1 MKKILI
7 PIILFLIVTTNSCN
21 LYKHYERPDIS
32 FVDSL
37 YNKIPMANS
46 YESIARM
53 TWKEL
58 FADTLLQ
65 EYIELGLK
73 NNTDL
78 EISRLKV
85 EQAEATLQ
93 TSRLAFFPSV
103 SFSAQ
108 INVGNNNAEH
118 TTKASYSLAPSASW
132 EIDAFGRMHN
142 TKKGAQA
149 ALGATEAY
157 QQAVQTQLIATIADS
172 YYTLL
177 MLDEQLDISKRTLK
191 TWEENIRTLSALKR
205 AGKTNE
211 AAVLQAKANKV
222 NVEGSILTLEKQIIE
237 QENSLSALLGI
248 IPQEF
253 ERGTLENQV
262 FPDTLLTGLPL
273 SSLIN
278 RPDVRQAEY
287 KLVEAYYATNVAR
300 SYFYPTIT
308 LSGNGGWSG
317 AMGNIDNP
325 GDWIYNIVAGLVQPI
340 FNQGKNKARLKISE
354 SQRQE
359 ALLNFKQ
366 TLLDAG
372 TEANNA
378 LVSWQTAR
386 KRLDS
391 DKLQIMYLKGAV
403 FNTQLLMKNGQATYI
418 EVLSAQKN
426 LLQAELTESND
437 KYIEI
442 QSVITLYHALGG
454 GLE

>member
-7 PIILFLIVTTNSCN
+7 PFILLTVVMMNSCA
-21 LYKHYERPDIS
+21 LYKEYERPDIT

-37 YNKIPMANS
+37 YNRIPTADD
-46 YESIARM
+46 YESIASL

-58 FADTLLQ
+58 FADTLLHNL
-65 EYIELGLK
+65 IELGLE

-78 EISRLKV
+78 EIARLKV
-85 EQAEATLQ
+85 EQAEATLK
-93 TSRLAFFPSV
+93 TSKLAFYPNV

-108 INVGNNNAEH
+108 VGANQNGSN
-118 TTKASYSLAPSASW
+118 YSLAPTASW
-132 EIDAFGRMHN
+132 EVDAFGRLHN
-142 TKKGAQA
+142 TKEGAKASLA
-149 ALGATEAY
+149 ATKAY

-177 MLDEQLDISKRTLK
+177 MLDEQLDISKRTLN

-222 NVEGSILTLEKQIIE
+222 NVEASILSLEKQIIE
-237 QENSLSALLGI
+237 QENSLSALLGLV
-248 IPQEF
+248 PQEF
-253 ERGTLENQV
+253 ERNELAEQV
-262 FPDTLLTGLPL
+262 FPDTLLMGLPL
-273 SSLIN
+273 SSLVN

-300 SYFYPTIT
+300 SYFYPSIT
-308 LSGNGGWSG
+308 LNGTAGWSG
-317 AMGNIDNP
+317 VSGNP
-325 GDWIYNIVAGLVQPI
+325 GDFIFNAVGSLMQPI

-378 LVSWQTAR
+378 LISWQTAR

-391 DKLQIMYLKGAV
+391 DKLQIVYLKGAV
-403 FNTQLLMKNGQATYI
+403 MNTQLLMKNGQADYL
-418 EVLSAQKN
+418 EVLTAQKN
-426 LLQAELTESND
+426 LLQAELTGTND
-437 KYIEI
+437 KYLEI

-454 GLE
+454 GCED

>member
-7 PIILFLIVTTNSCN
+7 PLIILVITMNSCA
-21 LYKHYERPDIS
+21 LYKKHERPDIT

-37 YNKIPMANS
+37 YNRIPTADD
-46 YESIARM
+46 YESIASL

-65 EYIELGLK
+65 DLIEIGLE

-78 EISRLKV
+78 EIARLKV

-93 TSRLAFFPSV
+93 TSKLAFFPNV

-108 INVGNNNAEH
+108 VNTSGA
-118 TTKASYSLAPSASW
+118 YSLAPNASW
-132 EIDAFGRMHN
+132 EIDAFGRLYN
-142 TKKGAQA
+142 TKKGSEA
-149 ALGATEAY
+149 ALAATEAF
-157 QQAVQTQLIATIADS
+157 QQAVQTQLVATIANS

-177 MLDEQLDISKRTLK
+177 MLDEQLEISKRTLN

-222 NVEGSILTLEKQIIE
+222 NVEASILTLKKQIIE
-237 QENSLSALLGI
+237 QENSLAALLGLV
-248 IPQEF
+248 PQEF
-253 ERGTLENQV
+253 ERNELSQQV
-262 FPDTLLTGLPL
+262 FPDTLLMGLPL
-273 SSLIN
+273 SSLVN

-287 KLVEAYYATNVAR
+287 KLVEAFYATNVAR
-300 SYFYPTIT
+300 SYFYPSIT
-308 LSGNGGWSG
+308 LSGNAGWSG
-317 AMGNIDNP
+317 VIGDP
-325 GDWIYNIVAGLVQPI
+325 GDWIFNAVGSLMQPI
-340 FNQGKNKARLKISE
+340 FNQGKNKARVKISE
-354 SQRQE
+354 AQRQE

-378 LVSWQTAR
+378 LIAWQTAR

-418 EVLSAQKN
+418 EVLTAQKN
-426 LLQAELTESND
+426 LLQAELTETND
-437 KYIEI
+437 KYLEI

>member
-7 PIILFLIVTTNSCN
+7 PLIILVITMNSCA
-21 LYKHYERPDIS
+21 LYKKHERPDIT

-37 YNKIPMANS
+37 YNRIPTADD
-46 YESIARM
+46 YESIASL

-65 EYIELGLK
+65 DLIEIGLE

-78 EISRLKV
+78 EIARLKV

-93 TSRLAFFPSV
+93 TSKLAFFPNV

-108 INVGNNNAEH
+108 VNTSG
-118 TTKASYSLAPSASW
+118 SYSLAPNASW
-132 EIDAFGRMHN
+132 EIDAFGRLYN
-142 TKKGAQA
+142 TKKGSEA
-149 ALGATEAY
+149 ALAATEAF
-157 QQAVQTQLIATIADS
+157 QQAVQTQLIATIANS

-177 MLDEQLDISKRTLK
+177 MLDEQLEISKRTLN

-211 AAVLQAKANKV
+211 AAVLQAKANKS
-222 NVEGSILTLEKQIIE
+222 NVEASILALEKQIIE

-248 IPQEF
+248 VPQEF
-253 ERGTLENQV
+253 ERSTLENQV

-287 KLVEAYYATNVAR
+287 KLVEAFYATNVAR
-300 SYFYPTIT
+300 SYFYPSIT
-308 LSGNGGWSG
+308 LSGNAGWSG
-317 AMGNIDNP
+317 VIGDP
-325 GDWIYNIVAGLVQPI
+325 GDWIFNAVGSLMQPI
-340 FNQGKNKARLKISE
+340 FNQGKNKARVKISE
-354 SQRQE
+354 AQRQE

-391 DKLQIMYLKGAV
+391 DKVQIMYLKGAV

-418 EVLSAQKN
+418 EVLTAQKN
-426 LLQAELTESND
+426 LLQAELTETND
-437 KYIEI
+437 KYLEI

>member
-7 PIILFLIVTTNSCN
+7 PIIFLMTIVSMNSCA
-21 LYKHYERPDIS
+21 LYKEYERPEID

-37 YNKIPMANS
+37 YNRIPTADD
-46 YESIARM
+46 YESIASL

-58 FADTLLQ
+58 FTDSILHDL
-65 EYIELGLK
+65 IEKGLE

-78 EISRLKV
+78 GIARLKV
-85 EQAEATLQ
+85 EEAEATLK
-93 TSRLAFFPSV
+93 TSKLAFYPDV
-103 SFSAQ
+103 SFTAQ
-108 INVGNNNAEH
+108 AGVNQNGFN
-118 TTKASYSLAPSASW
+118 YSLTPTASW
-132 EIDAFGRMHN
+132 EIDAFGKMRN
-142 TKKGAQA
+142 TKKGSLA
-149 ALGATEAY
+149 AVSSAEAY

-172 YYTLL
+172 YFTLL
-177 MLDEQLDISKRTLK
+177 MLDEQLEISERTQK
-191 TWEENIRTLSALKR
+191 TWEENIRTLEALKR

-222 NVEGSILTLEKQIIE
+222 NVEASILTLEKQIIE
-237 QENSLSALLGI
+237 QENSLSALLGLV
-248 IPQEF
+248 PQEF
-253 ERGTLENQV
+253 KRNELSEQV
-262 FPDTLLTGLPL
+262 FPDTLLMGLPL

-308 LSGNGGWSG
+308 LSGSVGWSG
-317 AMGNIDNP
+317 SSGVVINP
-325 GDWIYNIVAGLVQPI
+325 GEWIFNAVGALVQPI
-340 FNQGKNKARLKISE
+340 FNQGKNKARMKISE

-378 LVSWQTAR
+378 LISWQTAR

-391 DKLQIMYLKGAV
+391 DKLQIVYLKGAV
-403 FNTQLLMKNGQATYI
+403 LNTKLLMKNGQADYL
-418 EVLSAQKN
+418 EVLTAQKN
-426 LLQAELTESND
+426 LLQAELTETND
-437 KYIEI
+437 KYLEI

-454 GLE
+454 GME

>member
-21 LYKHYERPDIS
+21 LYRHYERPDIS

-53 TWKEL
+53 TWREL

-65 EYIELGLK
+65 DCIELGLQ
-73 NNTDL
+73 NNTNL
-78 EISRLKV
+78 EIARLKV

-108 INVGNNNAEH
+108 TNVGSNSNGLGYNL
-118 TTKASYSLAPSASW
+118 TPSASW
-132 EIDAFGRMHN
+132 EIDAFGRILN
-142 TKKGAQA
+142 TKKGSQA

-157 QQAVQTQLIATIADS
+157 QQAVQTQLIATIANS

-191 TWEENIRTLSALKR
+191 TWDENIRTLSALKR

-222 NVEGSILTLEKQIIE
+222 NVEASILTLEKQIIE

-248 IPQEF
+248 VPQEF

-287 KLVEAYYATNVAR
+287 KLVEAFYATNVAR

-308 LSGNGGWSG
+308 LSGSAGWSG
-317 AMGNIDNP
+317 VIGDP
-325 GDWIYNIVAGLVQPI
+325 GDWIFNAVGSLMQPI
-340 FNQGKNKARLKISE
+340 FNQGKNKARMKISE

-391 DKLQIMYLKGAV
+391 DKIQIMYLKSAV

-418 EVLSAQKN
+418 EVLTAQKN
-426 LLQAELTESND
+426 LLQAELTETND

-442 QSVITLYHALGG
+442 QSVISLYHALGG

>member
-7 PIILFLIVTTNSCN
+7 PIILFLIITTNSCK

-53 TWKEL
+53 TWREL

-65 EYIELGLK
+65 DCIELGLK
-73 NNTDL
+73 NNTNL
-78 EISRLKV
+78 EIARLKV

-93 TSRLAFFPSV
+93 ASKLSLLPSV

-108 INVGNNNAEH
+108 ANAGSNINGL
-118 TTKASYSLAPSASW
+118 SYTLAPSISW
-132 EIDAFGRMHN
+132 EIDAFGRMN
-142 TKKGAQA
+142 NSKKGAEA
-149 ALGATEAY
+149 ALAATEAY
-157 QQAVQTQLIATIADS
+157 RQAVQTQLIATIADS

-222 NVEGSILTLEKQIIE
+222 NVEGSILTLEKQIVE

-248 IPQEF
+248 VPQEF
-253 ERGTLENQV
+253 ERGTLENQM

-273 SSLIN
+273 SSLVN

-317 AMGNIDNP
+317 ATGNIDNP
-325 GDWIYNIVAGLVQPI
+325 GDWIYNIVGGLVQPI

-359 ALLNFKQ
+359 ALVNFKQ

-418 EVLSAQKN
+418 EVLTAQKN
-426 LLQAELTESND
+426 LLQAELTETND

>member
-7 PIILFLIVTTNSCN
+7 PLIILVITMNSCA
-21 LYKHYERPDIS
+21 LYKKHERPDIT

-37 YNKIPMANS
+37 YNRIPTADD
-46 YESIARM
+46 YESIASL

-65 EYIELGLK
+65 DLIEIGLE

-78 EISRLKV
+78 EIARLKV

-93 TSRLAFFPSV
+93 TSKLAFFPNV

-108 INVGNNNAEH
+108 VNTSG
-118 TTKASYSLAPSASW
+118 SYSLAPNASW
-132 EIDAFGRMHN
+132 EIDAFGRLYN
-142 TKKGAQA
+142 TKKGAEA
-149 ALGATEAY
+149 AMAATEAF
-157 QQAVQTQLIATIADS
+157 QQAVQTQLVATIANS

-177 MLDEQLDISKRTLK
+177 MLDEQLEISKRTLN

-222 NVEGSILTLEKQIIE
+222 NVEASILTLKKQIIE
-237 QENSLSALLGI
+237 QENSLAALLGLV
-248 IPQEF
+248 PQEF
-253 ERGTLENQV
+253 ERNELSQQI
-262 FPDTLLTGLPL
+262 FPDTLLMGLPL
-273 SSLIN
+273 SSLVN

-287 KLVEAYYATNVAR
+287 KLVEAFYATNVAR
-300 SYFYPTIT
+300 SYFYPSIT
-308 LSGNGGWSG
+308 LSGNAGWSG
-317 AMGNIDNP
+317 VIGDP
-325 GDWIYNIVAGLVQPI
+325 GDWIFNAVGSLMQPI
-340 FNQGKNKARLKISE
+340 FNQGKNKARVKISE

-391 DKLQIMYLKGAV
+391 DKVQIMYLKGAV

-418 EVLSAQKN
+418 EVLTAQKN
-426 LLQAELTESND
+426 LLQAELTETND
-437 KYIEI
+437 KYLEI

>member
-7 PIILFLIVTTNSCN
+7 PIIILLVTMNSCA
-21 LYKHYERPDIS
+21 LYKHHERPDIT

-37 YNKIPMANS
+37 YNRIPTADD
-46 YESIARM
+46 YESIASL
-53 TWKEL
+53 TWREL

-65 EYIELGLK
+65 DLIELGLK
-73 NNTDL
+73 NNTNL
-78 EISRLKV
+78 EIARLKV
-85 EQAEATLQ
+85 EQAEATLK
-93 TSRLAFFPSV
+93 TSKLALFPSV

-108 INVGNNNAEH
+108 ANANGNGLGY
-118 TTKASYSLAPSASW
+118 TLAPNASW
-132 EIDAFGRMHN
+132 EIDAFGRLHN
-142 TKKGAQA
+142 SKQGAEA
-149 ALGATEAY
+149 ALAATEAY
-157 QQAVQTQLIATIADS
+157 QQAVQTQLIATIADA

-177 MLDEQLDISKRTLK
+177 MLDEQLGISKRTLN

-222 NVEGSILTLEKQIIE
+222 NVEASILTLKKQIIE
-237 QENSLSALLGI
+237 QENSLSALLGLV
-248 IPQEF
+248 PQEF
-253 ERGTLENQV
+253 ERNKLSQQI
-262 FPDTLLTGLPL
+262 FPDTLLMGLPL

-287 KLVEAYYATNVAR
+287 KLVEAHYATNVAR
-300 SYFYPTIT
+300 SYFYPNIT
-308 LSGNGGWSG
+308 LSGNAGWSG
-317 AMGNIDNP
+317 ISGDP
-325 GDWIYNIVAGLVQPI
+325 GDWIFNAVASLVQPI
-340 FNQGKNKARLKISE
+340 FNQGKNKARVKISE

-378 LVSWQTAR
+378 LIAWQTAR

-426 LLQAELTESND
+426 LLQAELTETND

>member
-1 MKKILI
+1 MRKILI
-7 PIILFLIVTTNSCN
+7 PTLLLIITMSSCK
-21 LYKHYERPDIS
+21 LYKHYERPEID

-37 YNKIPMANS
+37 YNRIPTANN
-46 YESIARM
+46 YESIASL

-65 EYIELGLK
+65 NLIEIGLK

-78 EISRLKV
+78 EIARLKV
-85 EQAEATLQ
+85 EQAEATLK
-93 TSRLAFFPSV
+93 TSKLALFPSV
-103 SFSAQ
+103 SLSAQ
-108 INVGNNNAEH
+108 AGAKNEGFNYNI
-118 TTKASYSLAPSASW
+118 APTASW
-132 EIDAFGRMHN
+132 EIDAFGKLHN
-142 TKKGAQA
+142 TKKGAEA
-149 ALGATEAY
+149 ALAATEAY
-157 QQAVQTQLIATIADS
+157 QQTVQTKLIATIADA

-177 MLDEQLDISKRTLK
+177 MLDEQLEISKRTLN

-222 NVEGSILTLEKQIIE
+222 NVEGSILTLKKQIIV
-237 QENSLSALLGI
+237 QENSLSALLGLV
-248 IPQEF
+248 PQEL
-253 ERGTLENQV
+253 ERNELSQQV
-262 FPDTLLTGLPL
+262 FPDTLLMGLPL

-287 KLVEAYYATNVAR
+287 KLVEAFYATNVAR
-300 SYFYPTIT
+300 SYFYPSIT
-308 LSGNGGWSG
+308 LNGNAGWSG
-317 AMGNIDNP
+317 ISGNP
-325 GDWIYNIVAGLVQPI
+325 GDWIFNAVASLVQPI
-340 FNQGKNKARLKISE
+340 FNQGKNKARLTISE

-359 ALLNFKQ
+359 ALLNFRQ

-378 LVSWQTAR
+378 LISWQTAR

-426 LLQAELTESND
+426 LLQAELTETND
-437 KYIEI
+437 KYLEI

>member
-7 PIILFLIVTTNSCN
+7 PILLLLTIVSMNSCA
-21 LYKHYERPDIS
+21 LYKEYERPEID

-37 YNKIPMANS
+37 YNRIPTADD
-46 YESIARM
+46 YESIASL

-58 FADTLLQ
+58 FADTLLHSL
-65 EYIELGLK
+65 IELGLE

-78 EISRLKV
+78 EIARLKV
-85 EQAEATLQ
+85 EQAEATLK
-93 TSRLAFFPSV
+93 TSKLAFYPNV

-108 INVGNNNAEH
+108 VGANQNGLN
-118 TTKASYSLAPSASW
+118 YSLAPTASW
-132 EIDAFGRMHN
+132 EVDAFGRLHN
-142 TKKGAQA
+142 TKEGAKA
-149 ALGATEAY
+149 ALAATEAY
-157 QQAVQTQLIATIADS
+157 QQAVQTQLIATIADA

-177 MLDEQLDISKRTLK
+177 MLDEQLDISKRTLN

-222 NVEGSILTLEKQIIE
+222 NVEASILSLEKQIIE
-237 QENSLSALLGI
+237 QENSLSALLGLV
-248 IPQEF
+248 PQEF
-253 ERGTLENQV
+253 ERNELAEQV
-262 FPDTLLTGLPL
+262 FPDTLLMGLPL
-273 SSLIN
+273 SSLVN

-300 SYFYPTIT
+300 SYFYPSIT
-308 LSGNGGWSG
+308 LSGSAGWSG
-317 AMGNIDNP
+317 VSGNP
-325 GDWIYNIVAGLVQPI
+325 GDFIFNAVGSLMQPI

-378 LVSWQTAR
+378 LISWQTAR

-391 DKLQIMYLKGAV
+391 DKLQIVYLKGAV
-403 FNTQLLMKNGQATYI
+403 MNTQLLMKNGQADYL
-418 EVLSAQKN
+418 EVLTAQKN
-426 LLQAELTESND
+426 LLQAELTGTND
-437 KYIEI
+437 KYLEI

-454 GLE
+454 GCED

>member
-7 PIILFLIVTTNSCN
+7 PLILLLVTMNSCA
-21 LYKHYERPDIS
+21 LYKDYERPEID

-37 YNKIPMANS
+37 YNRIPAAGD
-46 YESIARM
+46 YESIASL

-65 EYIELGLK
+65 DLIEIGLK

-78 EISRLKV
+78 EIARLKV

-93 TSRLAFFPSV
+93 TSKLAFYPNV

-108 INVGNNNAEH
+108 AGVKNEGFN
-118 TTKASYSLAPSASW
+118 YSLTPTASW
-132 EIDAFGRMHN
+132 EIDAFGRLHN
-142 TKKGAQA
+142 TKKGSEA
-149 ALGATEAY
+149 ALAATEAF
-157 QQAVQTQLIATIADS
+157 QQAIQTQLVATIANS

-177 MLDEQLDISKRTLK
+177 MLDEQLEISKRTLN

-211 AAVLQAKANKV
+211 AAVLQAKANKS
-222 NVEGSILTLEKQIIE
+222 NVEASILTLEKQIIE

-248 IPQEF
+248 VPQEF
-253 ERGTLENQV
+253 ERNELSQQV
-262 FPDTLLTGLPL
+262 FPDTLLMGLPL
-273 SSLIN
+273 SSLVN

-287 KLVEAYYATNVAR
+287 KLVEAFYATNVAR
-300 SYFYPTIT
+300 SYFYPSIT
-308 LSGNGGWSG
+308 LSGSGGWAG
-317 AMGNIDNP
+317 INGNP
-325 GDWIYNIVAGLVQPI
+325 GDWIYNAVAGLVQPI
-340 FNQGKNKARLKISE
+340 FNQGKNKARVNISE
-354 SQRQE
+354 AQRQE

-378 LVSWQTAR
+378 LISWQTAR

-403 FNTQLLMKNGQATYI
+403 MNTQLLMKNGQATYI

-426 LLQAELTESND
+426 LLQAELTETND
-437 KYIEI
+437 KYLEI

>member
-7 PIILFLIVTTNSCN
+7 PLIILVITMNSCA
-21 LYKHYERPDIS
+21 LYKKPERPDIT

-37 YNKIPMANS
+37 YNRIPTADD
-46 YESIARM
+46 YESIASL

-65 EYIELGLK
+65 DLIEIGLE

-78 EISRLKV
+78 EIARLKV

-93 TSRLAFFPSV
+93 TSKLAFFPNV

-108 INVGNNNAEH
+108 VNTSG
-118 TTKASYSLAPSASW
+118 SYSLAPNASW
-132 EIDAFGRMHN
+132 EIDAFGRLYN
-142 TKKGAQA
+142 TKKGSEA
-149 ALGATEAY
+149 ALAATEAF
-157 QQAVQTQLIATIADS
+157 QQAVQTQLIATIANS

-177 MLDEQLDISKRTLK
+177 MLDEQLEISKRTLN

-222 NVEGSILTLEKQIIE
+222 NVEASILTLKKQIIE
-237 QENSLSALLGI
+237 QENSLAALLGLV
-248 IPQEF
+248 PQEF
-253 ERGTLENQV
+253 ERNELSQQV
-262 FPDTLLTGLPL
+262 FPDTLLMGLPL
-273 SSLIN
+273 SSLVN

-287 KLVEAYYATNVAR
+287 KLVEAFYATNVAR
-300 SYFYPTIT
+300 SYFYPSIT
-308 LSGNGGWSG
+308 LSGNAGWSG
-317 AMGNIDNP
+317 VIGDP
-325 GDWIYNIVAGLVQPI
+325 GDWIFNAVGSLMQPI
-340 FNQGKNKARLKISE
+340 FNQGKNKARVKISE
-354 SQRQE
+354 AQRQE

-391 DKLQIMYLKGAV
+391 DKVQIMYLKGAV

-418 EVLSAQKN
+418 EVLTAQKN
-426 LLQAELTESND
+426 LLQAELTETND
-437 KYIEI
+437 KYLEI

>member
-7 PIILFLIVTTNSCN
+7 PIIILLVTMNSCA
-21 LYKHYERPDIS
+21 LYKHHERPDIT

-37 YNKIPMANS
+37 YNRIPTADD
-46 YESIARM
+46 YESIASL
-53 TWKEL
+53 TWREL

-65 EYIELGLK
+65 DLIELGLK
-73 NNTDL
+73 NNTNL
-78 EISRLKV
+78 EIARLKV
-85 EQAEATLQ
+85 EQAEATLK
-93 TSRLAFFPSV
+93 TSKLALFPSV

-108 INVGNNNAEH
+108 ANANGNGLGY
-118 TTKASYSLAPSASW
+118 TLAPNASW
-132 EIDAFGRMHN
+132 EIDAFGRLHN
-142 TKKGAQA
+142 SKQGAEA
-149 ALGATEAY
+149 ALAATEAY
-157 QQAVQTQLIATIADS
+157 QQAVQTQLIATIADA

-177 MLDEQLDISKRTLK
+177 MLDEQLGISKRTLN

-222 NVEGSILTLEKQIIE
+222 NVEASILTLKKQIIE
-237 QENSLSALLGI
+237 QENSLSALLGLV
-248 IPQEF
+248 PQEF
-253 ERGTLENQV
+253 ERNKLSQQI
-262 FPDTLLTGLPL
+262 FPDTLLMGLPL

-287 KLVEAYYATNVAR
+287 KLVEAHYATNVAR
-300 SYFYPTIT
+300 SYFYPNIT
-308 LSGNGGWSG
+308 LSGNAGWSG
-317 AMGNIDNP
+317 ISGDP
-325 GDWIYNIVAGLVQPI
+325 GDWIFNAVASLVQPI

-359 ALLNFKQ
+359 ALLNFRQ

-378 LVSWQTAR
+378 LISWQTAR

-426 LLQAELTESND
+426 LLQAELTETND

>member
-1 MKKILI
+1 MRKILI
-7 PIILFLIVTTNSCN
+7 PTLLLLITMSSCN
-21 LYKHYERPDIS
+21 LYKHYERPEID

-37 YNKIPMANS
+37 YNRIPTANN
-46 YESIARM
+46 YESIASL

-58 FADTLLQ
+58 FTDTILQ
-65 EYIELGLK
+65 NLIEIGLN

-78 EISRLKV
+78 EIARLKV
-85 EQAEATLQ
+85 EQAEATLK
-93 TSRLAFFPSV
+93 TSKLALFPSV
-103 SFSAQ
+103 SLSAQ
-108 INVGNNNAEH
+108 
-118 TTKASYSLAPSASW
+118 ASAKNEGFTYNITPTASW
-132 EIDAFGRMHN
+132 EIDAFGKLHN
-142 TKKGAQA
+142 TKKGAEA
-149 ALGATEAY
+149 ALAATEAY
-157 QQAVQTQLIATIADS
+157 QQAVQTKLIATIADA

-177 MLDEQLDISKRTLK
+177 MLDEQLEISKRTLN

-222 NVEGSILTLEKQIIE
+222 NVEGSILTLQKQITV
-237 QENSLSALLGI
+237 QENSLSALLGLV
-248 IPQEF
+248 PQKL
-253 ERGTLENQV
+253 ERNELSQQV
-262 FPDTLLTGLPL
+262 FPDTLLMGLPL

-287 KLVEAYYATNVAR
+287 KLVEAFYATNVAR
-300 SYFYPTIT
+300 SYFYPSIT
-308 LSGNGGWSG
+308 LNGNAGWSG
-317 AMGNIDNP
+317 ISGNP
-325 GDWIYNIVAGLVQPI
+325 GDWIFNAVASLMQPI

-359 ALLNFKQ
+359 ALLNFRQ

-378 LVSWQTAR
+378 LISWQTAR

-426 LLQAELTESND
+426 LLQAELTETND
-437 KYIEI
+437 KYLEI

>member
-7 PIILFLIVTTNSCN
+7 PFILLTVVMMNSCA
-21 LYKHYERPDIS
+21 LYKEYERPDIA

-37 YNKIPMANS
+37 YNRIPTADD
-46 YESIARM
+46 YESIASL

-58 FADTLLQ
+58 FADTLLHNL
-65 EYIELGLK
+65 IELGLE

-78 EISRLKV
+78 EIARLKV
-85 EQAEATLQ
+85 EQAEATLK
-93 TSRLAFFPSV
+93 TSKLAFYPNV

-108 INVGNNNAEH
+108 VGANQNGSN
-118 TTKASYSLAPSASW
+118 YSLAPTASW
-132 EIDAFGRMHN
+132 EVDAFGRLHN
-142 TKKGAQA
+142 TKEGAKA
-149 ALGATEAY
+149 ALAATEAY
-157 QQAVQTQLIATIADS
+157 QQAVQTQLIATIADA

-177 MLDEQLDISKRTLK
+177 MLDEQLDISKRTLN

-222 NVEGSILTLEKQIIE
+222 NVEASILSLEKQIIE
-237 QENSLSALLGI
+237 QENSLSALLGLV
-248 IPQEF
+248 PQEF
-253 ERGTLENQV
+253 ERNELSEQV
-262 FPDTLLTGLPL
+262 FPDTLLMGLPL
-273 SSLIN
+273 SSLVN

-300 SYFYPTIT
+300 SYFYPSIT
-308 LSGNGGWSG
+308 LSGTAGWSG
-317 AMGNIDNP
+317 VSGNP
-325 GDWIYNIVAGLVQPI
+325 GDFIFNTVGSLMQPI
-340 FNQGKNKARLKISE
+340 FNQSKNKARLKISE

-378 LVSWQTAR
+378 LISWQTAR

-391 DKLQIMYLKGAV
+391 DKLQIVYLKGAV
-403 FNTQLLMKNGQATYI
+403 MNTQLLMKNGQADYL
-418 EVLSAQKN
+418 EVLTAQKN
-426 LLQAELTESND
+426 LLQAELTGTND
-437 KYIEI
+437 KYLEI

>member
-7 PIILFLIVTTNSCN
+7 PFILLTVVMMNSCA
-21 LYKHYERPDIS
+21 LYKEYERPDIT

-37 YNKIPMANS
+37 YNRIPTADD
-46 YESIARM
+46 YESIASL

-58 FADTLLQ
+58 FADTLLHNL
-65 EYIELGLK
+65 IELGLE

-78 EISRLKV
+78 EIARLKV
-85 EQAEATLQ
+85 EQAEATLK
-93 TSRLAFFPSV
+93 TSKLAFYPNV

-108 INVGNNNAEH
+108 VGANQNGSN
-118 TTKASYSLAPSASW
+118 YSLAPTASW
-132 EIDAFGRMHN
+132 EVDAFGRLHN
-142 TKKGAQA
+142 TKEGAKA
-149 ALGATEAY
+149 ALAATEAY
-157 QQAVQTQLIATIADS
+157 QQAVQTQLIATIADA

-177 MLDEQLDISKRTLK
+177 MLDEQLDISKRTLN

-222 NVEGSILTLEKQIIE
+222 NVEASILSLEKQIIE
-237 QENSLSALLGI
+237 QENSLSALLGLV
-248 IPQEF
+248 PQEF
-253 ERGTLENQV
+253 ERNELAEQV
-262 FPDTLLTGLPL
+262 FPDTLLMGLPL
-273 SSLIN
+273 SSLVN

-300 SYFYPTIT
+300 SYFYPSIT
-308 LSGNGGWSG
+308 LSGTAGWSG
-317 AMGNIDNP
+317 VSGNP
-325 GDWIYNIVAGLVQPI
+325 GDFIFNAVGSLMQPI

-378 LVSWQTAR
+378 LISWQTAR

-391 DKLQIMYLKGAV
+391 DKLQIVYLKGAV
-403 FNTQLLMKNGQATYI
+403 MNTQLLMKNGQADYL
-418 EVLSAQKN
+418 EVLTAQKN
-426 LLQAELTESND
+426 LLQAELTGTND
-437 KYIEI
+437 KYLEI

>member
-7 PIILFLIVTTNSCN
+7 PFILLTVVMMNSCA
-21 LYKHYERPDIS
+21 LYKEYERPDIT

-37 YNKIPMANS
+37 YNRIPTADD
-46 YESIARM
+46 YESIASL

-58 FADTLLQ
+58 FADTLLHNL
-65 EYIELGLK
+65 IELGLE

-78 EISRLKV
+78 EIARLKV
-85 EQAEATLQ
+85 EQAEATLK
-93 TSRLAFFPSV
+93 TSKLAFYPNV

-108 INVGNNNAEH
+108 VGANQNGS
-118 TTKASYSLAPSASW
+118 TYSLAPTASW
-132 EIDAFGRMHN
+132 EVDAFGRLHN
-142 TKKGAQA
+142 TKEGAKASLA
-149 ALGATEAY
+149 ATKAY

-177 MLDEQLDISKRTLK
+177 MLDEQLDISKRTLN

-222 NVEGSILTLEKQIIE
+222 NVEASILSLEKQIIE
-237 QENSLSALLGI
+237 QENSLSALLGLV
-248 IPQEF
+248 PQEF
-253 ERGTLENQV
+253 ERNELAEQV
-262 FPDTLLTGLPL
+262 FPDTLLMGLPL
-273 SSLIN
+273 SSLVN

-300 SYFYPTIT
+300 SYFYPSIT
-308 LSGNGGWSG
+308 LNGTAGWSG
-317 AMGNIDNP
+317 VSGNP
-325 GDWIYNIVAGLVQPI
+325 GDFIFNAVGSLMQPI

-378 LVSWQTAR
+378 LISWQTAR

-391 DKLQIMYLKGAV
+391 DKLQIVYLKGAV
-403 FNTQLLMKNGQATYI
+403 MNTQLLMKNGQADYL
-418 EVLSAQKN
+418 EVLTAQKN
-426 LLQAELTESND
+426 LLQAELTGTND
-437 KYIEI
+437 KYLEI

-454 GLE
+454 GCED

>member
-1 MKKILI
+1 MKKILT
-7 PIILFLIVTTNSCN
+7 PVLLLLTIVSMNSCA
-21 LYKHYERPDIS
+21 LYKEYERPEID

-37 YNKIPMANS
+37 YNRIPTADD
-46 YESIARM
+46 YESIASL

-58 FADTLLQ
+58 FTDSILHDL
-65 EYIELGLK
+65 IEKGLE

-78 EISRLKV
+78 EIARLKV
-85 EQAEATLQ
+85 EEAETTLK
-93 TSRLAFFPSV
+93 TSKLAFYPNV

-108 INVGNNNAEH
+108 AGVNQNGFN
-118 TTKASYSLAPSASW
+118 YSLAPTASW
-132 EIDAFGRMHN
+132 EIDAFGRLHN
-142 TKKGAQA
+142 TKEGAKA
-149 ALGATEAY
+149 ALAATEAY

-177 MLDEQLDISKRTLK
+177 MLDEQLEISKRTLN

-222 NVEGSILTLEKQIIE
+222 NVEASILSLEKQIIE
-237 QENSLSALLGI
+237 QENSLSALLGLV
-248 IPQEF
+248 PQEF
-253 ERGTLENQV
+253 ERNDLASQI
-262 FPDTLLTGLPL
+262 FPDTLLMGLPL

-287 KLVEAYYATNVAR
+287 RLVEAFYATNVAR
-300 SYFYPTIT
+300 SYFYPSIT
-308 LSGNGGWSG
+308 LSGTAGWSG
-317 AMGNIDNP
+317 VSGNP
-325 GDWIYNIVAGLVQPI
+325 GDFIFNAVGSLMQPI
-340 FNQGKNKARLKISE
+340 FNQGKNKARMKVSE
-354 SQRQE
+354 LQQQE

-403 FNTQLLMKNGQATYI
+403 MNTQLLMKNGQADYL
-418 EVLSAQKN
+418 EVLTAQKN
-426 LLQAELTESND
+426 LLQAELTESTD
-437 KYIEI
+437 KYMEI

>member
-7 PIILFLIVTTNSCN
+7 PILLFLIVTTNSCK
-21 LYKHYERPDIS
+21 LYKQYERPDIS

-53 TWKEL
+53 TWREL

-65 EYIELGLK
+65 DCIELGLK
-73 NNTDL
+73 NNTNL
-78 EISRLKV
+78 EIARLKV

-93 TSRLAFFPSV
+93 TSKLAFFPSV

-108 INVGNNNAEH
+108 MNVGEKN
-118 TTKASYSLAPSASW
+118 TYTLLPSMSW
-132 EIDAFGRMHN
+132 EIDAFGRMQN

-157 QQAVQTQLIATIADS
+157 EQAVQTQLIATIADS

-211 AAVLQAKANKV
+211 AAVLQAKASKA

-248 IPQEF
+248 VPQEF
-253 ERGTLENQV
+253 VRGTLENQN

-300 SYFYPTIT
+300 SYFYPSIT
-308 LSGNGGWSG
+308 LNGNGGWSG
-317 AMGNIDNP
+317 VMGSIDNP

-366 TLLDAG
+366 TLLNAG

>member
-7 PIILFLIVTTNSCN
+7 PFILLTVVMMNSCA
-21 LYKHYERPDIS
+21 LYKEYERPDIA

-37 YNKIPMANS
+37 YNRIPTADD
-46 YESIARM
+46 YESIASL

-58 FADTLLQ
+58 FADTLLHNL
-65 EYIELGLK
+65 IELGLE

-78 EISRLKV
+78 EIARLKV
-85 EQAEATLQ
+85 EQAEATLK
-93 TSRLAFFPSV
+93 TSKLAFYPNV

-108 INVGNNNAEH
+108 VGANQNGSN
-118 TTKASYSLAPSASW
+118 YSLAPSASW
-132 EIDAFGRMHN
+132 EVDAFGRLHN
-142 TKKGAQA
+142 TKEGAKA
-149 ALGATEAY
+149 ALAATEAY
-157 QQAVQTQLIATIADS
+157 QQAVQTQLIATIADA

-177 MLDEQLDISKRTLK
+177 MLDEQLDISKRTLN

-222 NVEGSILTLEKQIIE
+222 NVEASILSLEKQIIE
-237 QENSLSALLGI
+237 QENSLSALLGLV
-248 IPQEF
+248 PQEF
-253 ERGTLENQV
+253 ERNELAEQV
-262 FPDTLLTGLPL
+262 FPDTLLMGLPL
-273 SSLIN
+273 SSLVN

-300 SYFYPTIT
+300 SYFYPSIT
-308 LSGNGGWSG
+308 LNGTAGWSG
-317 AMGNIDNP
+317 FSGNP
-325 GDWIYNIVAGLVQPI
+325 GDFIFNAVGSLMQPI

-378 LVSWQTAR
+378 LISWQTAR

-391 DKLQIMYLKGAV
+391 DKLQIVYLKGAV
-403 FNTQLLMKNGQATYI
+403 MNTQLLMKNGQADYL
-418 EVLSAQKN
+418 EVLTAQKN
-426 LLQAELTESND
+426 LLQAELTETSD
-437 KYIEI
+437 KYLEI

-454 GLE
+454 GCEY

>member
-7 PIILFLIVTTNSCN
+7 PFILLTVVMMNSCA
-21 LYKHYERPDIS
+21 LYKEYERPDIA

-37 YNKIPMANS
+37 YNRIPTADD
-46 YESIARM
+46 YESIASL

-58 FADTLLQ
+58 FADTLLHSL
-65 EYIELGLK
+65 IELGLE

-78 EISRLKV
+78 EIARLKV
-85 EQAEATLQ
+85 EQAEATLK
-93 TSRLAFFPSV
+93 TSKLAFYPNV

-108 INVGNNNAEH
+108 VGANQNGLN
-118 TTKASYSLAPSASW
+118 YSLAPTASW
-132 EIDAFGRMHN
+132 EVDAFGRLHN
-142 TKKGAQA
+142 TKEGAKA
-149 ALGATEAY
+149 ALAATEAY
-157 QQAVQTQLIATIADS
+157 QQAVQTQLIATIADA

-177 MLDEQLDISKRTLK
+177 MLDEQLDISKRTLN

-222 NVEGSILTLEKQIIE
+222 NVEASILSLEKQIIE
-237 QENSLSALLGI
+237 QENSLSALLGLV
-248 IPQEF
+248 PQEF
-253 ERGTLENQV
+253 ERNELAEQV
-262 FPDTLLTGLPL
+262 FPDTLLMGLPL
-273 SSLIN
+273 SSLVN

-300 SYFYPTIT
+300 SYFYPSIT
-308 LSGNGGWSG
+308 LNGTAGWSG
-317 AMGNIDNP
+317 VSGNP
-325 GDWIYNIVAGLVQPI
+325 GDFIFNAVGSLMQPI

-378 LVSWQTAR
+378 LISWQTAR

-391 DKLQIMYLKGAV
+391 DKLQIVYLKGAV
-403 FNTQLLMKNGQATYI
+403 MNTQLLMKNGQADYL
-418 EVLSAQKN
+418 EVLTAQKN
-426 LLQAELTESND
+426 LLQAELTGTND
-437 KYIEI
+437 KYLEI

>member
-7 PIILFLIVTTNSCN
+7 PFIILTVVTMNSCA

-37 YNKIPMANS
+37 YNKIPTANN
-46 YESIARM
+46 YESIASLS
-53 TWKEL
+53 WKEL

-65 EYIELGLK
+65 NMIEIGLK

-78 EISRLKV
+78 EIARLKV

-93 TSRLAFFPSV
+93 SSKLAFFPNAAVTAQV
-103 SFSAQ
+103 ST
-108 INVGNNNAEH
+108 NG
-118 TTKASYSLAPSASW
+118 SYSLVPNASW
-132 EIDAFGRMHN
+132 EIDAFGRLHN
-142 TKKGAQA
+142 TKKGSEA
-149 ALGATEAY
+149 ALAATEAF
-157 QQAVQTQLIATIADS
+157 QQAVQTQLIATIANS

-177 MLDEQLDISKRTLK
+177 MLDEQLEISKRTLN

-222 NVEGSILTLEKQIIE
+222 NVEASILTLNKQISE
-237 QENSLSALLGI
+237 QENSLAALLGLV
-248 IPQEF
+248 PQVF
-253 ERGTLENQV
+253 ERNDLSQQV
-262 FPDTLLTGLPL
+262 FPDTLLMGLPL
-273 SSLIN
+273 SSLVN

-300 SYFYPTIT
+300 SYFYPNIT
-308 LSGNGGWSG
+308 LSGSAGWSG
-317 AMGNIDNP
+317 VIGDP
-325 GDWIYNIVAGLVQPI
+325 GDWIFNAVGSLMQPI
-340 FNQGKNKARLKISE
+340 FNQGKNKARVKISE
-354 SQRQE
+354 AQRQE

-403 FNTQLLMKNGQATYI
+403 YNTQLLMKNGQATYI
-418 EVLSAQKN
+418 EVLTAQKN
-426 LLQAELTESND
+426 LLQAELTESSD
-437 KYIEI
+437 KYQEI

>member
-1 MKKILI
+1 MKKIFI
-7 PIILFLIVTTNSCN
+7 PIILFFIATTSSCS
-21 LYKHYERPDIS
+21 LYKKYERPDIS

-37 YNKIPMANS
+37 YNKIPTANN
-46 YESIARM
+46 YESIASLS
-53 TWKEL
+53 WKEL

-65 EYIELGLK
+65 NCIELGLK
-73 NNTDL
+73 NNTNL
-78 EISRLKV
+78 EIARLRV

-93 TSRLAFFPSV
+93 TSKLAFYPSV

-108 INVGNNNAEH
+108 TNVGSNSDGLA
-118 TTKASYSLAPSASW
+118 YSLTPSASW
-132 EIDAFGRMHN
+132 EIDAFGRMQN
-142 TKKGAQA
+142 TKKVAQA
-149 ALGATEAY
+149 ALSATEAY
-157 QQAVQTQLIATIADS
+157 QQAVKTQLIATIADS
-172 YYTLL
+172 YFTLL
-177 MLDEQLDISKRTLK
+177 MLDEQLDISKRTLN

-222 NVEGSILTLEKQIIE
+222 NVEASILTLEKQIIE
-237 QENSLSALLGI
+237 QENSLSSLLGVV
-248 IPQEF
+248 PQEF
-253 ERGTLENQV
+253 KRNDLSSQV

-287 KLVEAYYATNVAR
+287 QLVEAYYATNVAR

-317 AMGNIDNP
+317 ATGNISNP
-325 GDWIYNIVAGLVQPI
+325 GDWIFNAVAGLVQPI

-391 DKLQIMYLKGAV
+391 DKLQIMYLKSAV
-403 FNTQLLMKNGQATYI
+403 YNTQLLMKNGQADYL
-418 EVLSAQKN
+418 EVLTAQKN
-426 LLQAELTESND
+426 LLQAELTETND

-454 GLE
+454 GVEK

>member
-7 PIILFLIVTTNSCN
+7 PFILLTVVMMNSCA
-21 LYKHYERPDIS
+21 LYKEYERPDIA

-37 YNKIPMANS
+37 YNRIPTADD
-46 YESIARM
+46 YESIASL

-58 FADTLLQ
+58 FADTLLHNL
-65 EYIELGLK
+65 IELGLE

-78 EISRLKV
+78 EIARLKV
-85 EQAEATLQ
+85 EQAEATLK
-93 TSRLAFFPSV
+93 TSKLAFYPNV

-108 INVGNNNAEH
+108 VGANQNGLN
-118 TTKASYSLAPSASW
+118 YSLAPTASW
-132 EIDAFGRMHN
+132 EVDAFGRLHN
-142 TKKGAQA
+142 TKEGAKA
-149 ALGATEAY
+149 ALAATEAY
-157 QQAVQTQLIATIADS
+157 QQAVQTQLIATIADA

-177 MLDEQLDISKRTLK
+177 MLDEQLDISKRTLN

-222 NVEGSILTLEKQIIE
+222 NVEASILSLEKQIIE
-237 QENSLSALLGI
+237 QENSLSALLGLV
-248 IPQEF
+248 PQEF
-253 ERGTLENQV
+253 ERNELAKQV
-262 FPDTLLTGLPL
+262 FPDTLLMGLPL
-273 SSLIN
+273 SSLVN

-300 SYFYPTIT
+300 SYFYPSIT
-308 LSGNGGWSG
+308 LSGSAGWSG
-317 AMGNIDNP
+317 VSGNP
-325 GDWIYNIVAGLVQPI
+325 GDFIFNAVGSLMQPI

-378 LVSWQTAR
+378 LISWQTAR

-391 DKLQIMYLKGAV
+391 DKLQIVYLKGAV
-403 FNTQLLMKNGQATYI
+403 MNTQLLMKNGQADYL
-418 EVLSAQKN
+418 EVLTAQKN
-426 LLQAELTESND
+426 LLQAELTETND
-437 KYIEI
+437 KYLEI

>member
-7 PIILFLIVTTNSCN
+7 PILLFLIVTTNSCN

-53 TWKEL
+53 TWREL

-65 EYIELGLK
+65 DCIELGLK
-73 NNTDL
+73 NNTNL
-78 EISRLKV
+78 EIARLKV

-93 TSRLAFFPSV
+93 TSKLAFFPSV
-103 SFSAQ
+103 SFSGQ
-108 INVGNNNAEH
+108 MNIGEKN
-118 TTKASYSLAPSASW
+118 TYTLLPSMSW
-132 EIDAFGRMHN
+132 EIDAFGRMQN
-142 TKKGAQA
+142 TKKGAEA

-157 QQAVQTQLIATIADS
+157 KQAVQTQLIATIADS

-177 MLDEQLDISKRTLK
+177 MLDDQLDISKRTLK

-211 AAVLQAKANKV
+211 AAVLQAKASKA

-248 IPQEF
+248 VPQEF
-253 ERGTLENQV
+253 TRGTLENQN

-300 SYFYPTIT
+300 SYFYPSIT

-317 AMGNIDNP
+317 VMGCIDNP

-366 TLLDAG
+366 TLLNAG

>member
-7 PIILFLIVTTNSCN
+7 PFILLTVVMMNSCA
-21 LYKHYERPDIS
+21 LYKEYERPDIA

-37 YNKIPMANS
+37 YNRIPTADD
-46 YESIARM
+46 YESIASL

-58 FADTLLQ
+58 FADTLLHNL
-65 EYIELGLK
+65 IELGLE

-78 EISRLKV
+78 EIARLKV
-85 EQAEATLQ
+85 EQAEATLK
-93 TSRLAFFPSV
+93 TSKLAFYPNV

-108 INVGNNNAEH
+108 VGANQNGLN
-118 TTKASYSLAPSASW
+118 YSLAPTASW
-132 EIDAFGRMHN
+132 EVDAFGRLHN
-142 TKKGAQA
+142 TKEGAKA
-149 ALGATEAY
+149 ALAATEAY
-157 QQAVQTQLIATIADS
+157 QQAVQTQLIATIADA

-177 MLDEQLDISKRTLK
+177 MLDEQLDISKRTLN

-222 NVEGSILTLEKQIIE
+222 NVEASILSLEKQIIE
-237 QENSLSALLGI
+237 QENSLSALLGLV
-248 IPQEF
+248 PQEF
-253 ERGTLENQV
+253 ERNELAEQV
-262 FPDTLLTGLPL
+262 FPDTLLMGLPL
-273 SSLIN
+273 SSLVN

-300 SYFYPTIT
+300 SYFYPSIT
-308 LSGNGGWSG
+308 LSGSAGWSG
-317 AMGNIDNP
+317 VSGNP
-325 GDWIYNIVAGLVQPI
+325 GDFIFNAVGSLMQPI

-378 LVSWQTAR
+378 LISWQTAR

-391 DKLQIMYLKGAV
+391 DKLQIVYLKGAV
-403 FNTQLLMKNGQATYI
+403 MNTQLLMKNGQADYL
-418 EVLSAQKN
+418 EVLTAQKN
-426 LLQAELTESND
+426 LLQAELTGTND
-437 KYIEI
+437 KYLEI
-442 QSVITLYHALGG
+442 QSVISLYHALGG
-454 GLE
+454 GME

>member
-7 PIILFLIVTTNSCN
+7 PIIILLVTMNSCA
-21 LYKHYERPDIS
+21 LYKHHERPDIT
-32 FVDSL
+32 FVDNL
-37 YNKIPMANS
+37 YNRIPTADD
-46 YESIARM
+46 YESIASL
-53 TWKEL
+53 TWREL

-65 EYIELGLK
+65 DLIELGLK
-73 NNTDL
+73 NNTNL
-78 EISRLKV
+78 EIARLKV
-85 EQAEATLQ
+85 EQAEVTLK
-93 TSRLAFFPSV
+93 TSKLALFPSV

-108 INVGNNNAEH
+108 ANANGNGLGY
-118 TTKASYSLAPSASW
+118 TLAPNASW
-132 EIDAFGRMHN
+132 EIDAFGRLHN
-142 TKKGAQA
+142 SKQGAEA
-149 ALGATEAY
+149 ALAATEAY
-157 QQAVQTQLIATIADS
+157 QQAVQTQLIATIADA

-177 MLDEQLDISKRTLK
+177 MLDEQLGISKRTLN

-222 NVEGSILTLEKQIIE
+222 NVEASILTLKKQIIE
-237 QENSLSALLGI
+237 QENSLSALLGLV
-248 IPQEF
+248 PQEF
-253 ERGTLENQV
+253 ERNKLSQQI
-262 FPDTLLTGLPL
+262 FPDTLLMGLPL

-287 KLVEAYYATNVAR
+287 KLVEAHYATNVAR
-300 SYFYPTIT
+300 SYFYPSIT
-308 LSGNGGWSG
+308 LSGNAGWSG
-317 AMGNIDNP
+317 ISGDP
-325 GDWIYNIVAGLVQPI
+325 GDWIFNAVASLVQPI

-378 LVSWQTAR
+378 LIAWQTAR

-426 LLQAELTESND
+426 LLQAELTETND

>member
-7 PIILFLIVTTNSCN
+7 PTLLLLITMSSCN
-21 LYKHYERPDIS
+21 LYKHYERPKID

-37 YNKIPMANS
+37 YNRIPTANN
-46 YESIARM
+46 YESIASL

-58 FADTLLQ
+58 FTDTILQ
-65 EYIELGLK
+65 NLIEIGLK

-78 EISRLKV
+78 EIARLKV
-85 EQAEATLQ
+85 EQAEATLK
-93 TSRLAFFPSV
+93 TSRLAFFPDI
-103 SFSAQ
+103 SFSAR
-108 INVGNNNAEH
+108 AE
-118 TTKASYSLAPSASW
+118 TKGDGLSYSLAPTASW
-132 EIDAFGRMHN
+132 EIDAFGRLRN
-142 TKKGAQA
+142 TKKGTEA
-149 ALGATEAY
+149 ALSATEAY
-157 QQAVQTQLIATIADS
+157 QQTVQTQLVATIADS
-172 YYTLL
+172 YFTLL
-177 MLDEQLDISKRTLK
+177 MLDEQLEISKRTLK

-237 QENSLSALLGI
+237 QENSLSALLGLV
-248 IPQEF
+248 PQDF
-253 ERGTLENQV
+253 ERNELSQQI
-262 FPDTLLTGLPL
+262 FPDTLLMGLPL

-287 KLVEAYYATNVAR
+287 KLVEAFYATNVAR

-308 LSGNGGWSG
+308 LGGSIGWSG
-317 AMGNIDNP
+317 SSGVVINP
-325 GDWIYNIVAGLVQPI
+325 GEWIFNAVGSLIQPI
-340 FNQGKNKARLKISE
+340 FYQGKNKARLKISE

-378 LVSWQTAR
+378 LIAWQTAR

-403 FNTQLLMKNGQATYI
+403 MNTQLLMKNGQADYL
-418 EVLSAQKN
+418 EVLTAQKN
-426 LLQAELTESND
+426 LLQAELTETND

-442 QSVITLYHALGG
+442 QSVIKLYHALGG

>member
-1 MKKILI
+1 MRKILI
-7 PIILFLIVTTNSCN
+7 PTLLLLITMSSCN
-21 LYKHYERPDIS
+21 LYKHYERPEID

-37 YNKIPMANS
+37 YNRIPTANN
-46 YESIARM
+46 YESIASL

-58 FADTLLQ
+58 FTDTILQ
-65 EYIELGLK
+65 NLIEIGLN

-78 EISRLKV
+78 EIARLKV
-85 EQAEATLQ
+85 EQAEATLK
-93 TSRLAFFPSV
+93 TSKLALFPSV
-103 SFSAQ
+103 SLSAQ
-108 INVGNNNAEH
+108 
-118 TTKASYSLAPSASW
+118 ASVKNEGFIYNITPTASW
-132 EIDAFGRMHN
+132 EIDAFGKLHN
-142 TKKGAQA
+142 TKKGAEA
-149 ALGATEAY
+149 ALAATEAY
-157 QQAVQTQLIATIADS
+157 QQAVQTQLIATIADA

-177 MLDEQLDISKRTLK
+177 MLDEQLEISKRTLN

-222 NVEGSILTLEKQIIE
+222 NVEGSILTLQKQITV
-237 QENSLSALLGI
+237 QENSLSALLGLV
-248 IPQEF
+248 PQEL
-253 ERGTLENQV
+253 ERNELSQQV
-262 FPDTLLTGLPL
+262 FPDTLLMGLPL

-287 KLVEAYYATNVAR
+287 KLVEAFYATNVAR
-300 SYFYPTIT
+300 SYFYPSIT
-308 LSGNGGWSG
+308 LNGSAGWG
-317 AMGNIDNP
+317 IAKAANP
-325 GDWIYNIVAGLVQPI
+325 SDWIFNAVASLMQPI

-359 ALLNFKQ
+359 ALLNFRQ

-378 LVSWQTAR
+378 LISWQTAR

-426 LLQAELTESND
+426 LLQAELTETND
-437 KYIEI
+437 KYLEI

>member
-7 PIILFLIVTTNSCN
+7 PIILLTIATMNSCA
-21 LYKHYERPDIS
+21 LYKDYERPEID

-37 YNKIPMANS
+37 YNRIPTADD
-46 YESIARM
+46 YESIASL

-58 FADTLLQ
+58 FVDTLLQ
-65 EYIELGLK
+65 NIIETGLK

-78 EISRLKV
+78 EIARLKV
-85 EQAEATLQ
+85 EQAEATLK
-93 TSRLAFFPSV
+93 TSKLAFYPNI

-108 INVGNNNAEH
+108 ADVKSN
-118 TTKASYSLAPSASW
+118 YSLTPTASW
-132 EIDAFGRMHN
+132 EIDAFGRLHN
-142 TKKGAQA
+142 TKKGTQA
-149 ALGATEAY
+149 ALEATKSY
-157 QQAVQTQLIATIADS
+157 QQAVQTQLVATIADS
-172 YYTLL
+172 YFTLL
-177 MLDEQLDISKRTLK
+177 MLDEQLEISKRTLK
-191 TWEENIRTLSALKR
+191 TWEENIRTLEALKR

-222 NVEGSILTLEKQIIE
+222 NVEASILTLEKQIIE
-237 QENSLSALLGI
+237 QENSLSALLGLV
-248 IPQEF
+248 PQKF
-253 ERGTLENQV
+253 ERNDLSEQI
-262 FPDTLLTGLPL
+262 FPDTLLMGLPL
-273 SSLIN
+273 SSLVN

-287 KLVEAYYATNVAR
+287 KLVEAFYATNVAR

-308 LSGNGGWSG
+308 LSGNAGWSG
-317 AMGNIDNP
+317 TGGNIGNP
-325 GDWIYNIVAGLVQPI
+325 GDWIFNAVGSLMQPI
-340 FNQGKNKARLKISE
+340 FNQGKNKARVKISE
-354 SQRQE
+354 TQQQE

-391 DKLQIMYLKGAV
+391 DKLQIVYLKGAV
-403 FNTQLLMKNGQATYI
+403 LNTKLLMKNGQADYL
-418 EVLSAQKN
+418 EVLTAQKN
-426 LLQAELTESND
+426 LLQAELTETND

>member
-7 PIILFLIVTTNSCN
+7 PIIILLVTMNSCA
-21 LYKHYERPDIS
+21 LYKHHERPDIT

-37 YNKIPMANS
+37 YNRIPTADD
-46 YESIARM
+46 YESIASL
-53 TWKEL
+53 TWREL

-65 EYIELGLK
+65 DLIELGLK
-73 NNTDL
+73 NNTNL
-78 EISRLKV
+78 EIARLKV
-85 EQAEATLQ
+85 EQAEATLK
-93 TSRLAFFPSV
+93 TSKLALFPSV

-108 INVGNNNAEH
+108 ANANGNGLGY
-118 TTKASYSLAPSASW
+118 TLAPNASW
-132 EIDAFGRMHN
+132 EIDAFGRLHN
-142 TKKGAQA
+142 SKQGAEA
-149 ALGATEAY
+149 ALAATEAY
-157 QQAVQTQLIATIADS
+157 QQAVQTQLIATIADA

-177 MLDEQLDISKRTLK
+177 MLDEQLGISKRTLN

-222 NVEGSILTLEKQIIE
+222 NVEASILTLKKQIIE
-237 QENSLSALLGI
+237 QENSLSALLGLV
-248 IPQEF
+248 PQEF
-253 ERGTLENQV
+253 ERNKLSQQI
-262 FPDTLLTGLPL
+262 FPDTLLMGLPL

-287 KLVEAYYATNVAR
+287 KLVEAHYATNVAR
-300 SYFYPTIT
+300 SYFYPSIT
-308 LSGNGGWSG
+308 LSGNAGWSG
-317 AMGNIDNP
+317 ISGDP
-325 GDWIYNIVAGLVQPI
+325 GDWIFNAVASLVQPI

-359 ALLNFKQ
+359 ALLNFRQ

-378 LVSWQTAR
+378 LISWQTAR

-426 LLQAELTESND
+426 LLQAELTETND

>member
-1 MKKILI
+1 MRKILI
-7 PIILFLIVTTNSCN
+7 PTLLLLITMSSCN
-21 LYKHYERPDIS
+21 LYKHYERPEID

-37 YNKIPMANS
+37 YNRIPTANN
-46 YESIARM
+46 YESIASL

-58 FADTLLQ
+58 FTDTILQ
-65 EYIELGLK
+65 NLIEIGLN

-78 EISRLKV
+78 EIARLKV
-85 EQAEATLQ
+85 EQAEATLK
-93 TSRLAFFPSV
+93 TSKLALFPSV
-103 SFSAQ
+103 SLSAQ
-108 INVGNNNAEH
+108 
-118 TTKASYSLAPSASW
+118 ASVKNEGFTYNITPTASW
-132 EIDAFGRMHN
+132 EIDAFGKLHN
-142 TKKGAQA
+142 TKKGAEA
-149 ALGATEAY
+149 ALAATEAY
-157 QQAVQTQLIATIADS
+157 QQAVQTKLIATIADA

-177 MLDEQLDISKRTLK
+177 MLDEQLEISKRTLN

-222 NVEGSILTLEKQIIE
+222 NVEGSILTLQKQITV
-237 QENSLSALLGI
+237 QENSLSALLGLV
-248 IPQEF
+248 PQKL
-253 ERGTLENQV
+253 ERNELSQQV
-262 FPDTLLTGLPL
+262 FPDTLLMGLPL

-287 KLVEAYYATNVAR
+287 KLVEAFYATNVAR
-300 SYFYPTIT
+300 SYFYPSIT
-308 LSGNGGWSG
+308 LNGNAGWSG
-317 AMGNIDNP
+317 ISGNP
-325 GDWIYNIVAGLVQPI
+325 GDWIFNAVASLMQPI

-359 ALLNFKQ
+359 ALLNFRQ

-378 LVSWQTAR
+378 LISWQTAR

-426 LLQAELTESND
+426 LLQAELTETND
-437 KYIEI
+437 KYLEI

>member
-7 PIILFLIVTTNSCN
+7 PFILLTVVMMNSCA
-21 LYKHYERPDIS
+21 LYKEYERPDIA

-37 YNKIPMANS
+37 YNRIPTADD
-46 YESIARM
+46 YESIASL

-58 FADTLLQ
+58 FADTLLHNL
-65 EYIELGLK
+65 IELGLE

-78 EISRLKV
+78 EIARLKV
-85 EQAEATLQ
+85 EQAEATLK
-93 TSRLAFFPSV
+93 TSKLAFYPNV

-108 INVGNNNAEH
+108 VGANQNGSN
-118 TTKASYSLAPSASW
+118 YSLAPTASW
-132 EIDAFGRMHN
+132 EVDAFGRLHN
-142 TKKGAQA
+142 TKEGAKA
-149 ALGATEAY
+149 ALAATEAY
-157 QQAVQTQLIATIADS
+157 QQAVQTQLIATIADA

-177 MLDEQLDISKRTLK
+177 MLDEQLDISKRTLN

-222 NVEGSILTLEKQIIE
+222 NVEASILSLEKQIIE
-237 QENSLSALLGI
+237 QENSLSALLGLV
-248 IPQEF
+248 PQEF
-253 ERGTLENQV
+253 ERNELAEQV
-262 FPDTLLTGLPL
+262 FPDTLLMGLPL
-273 SSLIN
+273 SSLVN

-300 SYFYPTIT
+300 SYFYPSIT
-308 LSGNGGWSG
+308 LSGSAGWSG
-317 AMGNIDNP
+317 VSGNP
-325 GDWIYNIVAGLVQPI
+325 GDFIFNAVGSLMQPI

-378 LVSWQTAR
+378 LISWQTAR

-391 DKLQIMYLKGAV
+391 DKLQIVYLKGAV
-403 FNTQLLMKNGQATYI
+403 MNTQLLMKNGQADYL
-418 EVLSAQKN
+418 EVLTAQKN
-426 LLQAELTESND
+426 LLQAELTGTND
-437 KYIEI
+437 KYLEI
-442 QSVITLYHALGG
+442 QSVISLYHALGG
-454 GLE
+454 GME

>member
-1 MKKILI
+1 M
-7 PIILFLIVTTNSCN
+7 NSCA
-21 LYKHYERPDIS
+21 LYKDYERPEID

-37 YNKIPMANS
+37 YNRIPTADD
-46 YESIARM
+46 YESIASL

-65 EYIELGLK
+65 DLIEIGLE

-78 EISRLKV
+78 EIARLKV

-93 TSRLAFFPSV
+93 TSKLAFYPNV

-108 INVGNNNAEH
+108 AGAKNEGFN
-118 TTKASYSLAPSASW
+118 YSLTPTASW
-132 EIDAFGRMHN
+132 EIDVFGRFHN
-142 TKKGAQA
+142 TKKGSEASLA
-149 ALGATEAY
+149 ATEAF
-157 QQAVQTQLIATIADS
+157 QQAIQTQLVATIANS

-177 MLDEQLDISKRTLK
+177 MLDEQLEISKRTLN

-222 NVEGSILTLEKQIIE
+222 NVEASILTLKKQIIE
-237 QENSLSALLGI
+237 QENSLSSLLGLV
-248 IPQEF
+248 PQEF
-253 ERGTLENQV
+253 ERNELSQQV
-262 FPDTLLTGLPL
+262 FPDTLLMGLPL
-273 SSLIN
+273 SSLVN

-287 KLVEAYYATNVAR
+287 KLVEAFYATNVAR
-300 SYFYPTIT
+300 SYFYPSIT
-308 LSGNGGWSG
+308 LSGSGGWAGISG
-317 AMGNIDNP
+317 NP
-325 GDWIYNIVAGLVQPI
+325 GDWIYNAVAGLVQPI
-340 FNQGKNKARLKISE
+340 FNQGKNKARVKISE
-354 SQRQE
+354 AQRQE

-378 LVSWQTAR
+378 LISWQTAR

-391 DKLQIMYLKGAV
+391 DKLQIMYLKSAV

-418 EVLSAQKN
+418 EVLTAQKN
-426 LLQAELTESND
+426 LLQAELTETND
-437 KYIEI
+437 KYLEI

>member
-7 PIILFLIVTTNSCN
+7 PLILLLVTMNSCA
-21 LYKHYERPDIS
+21 LYKDYERPEID

-37 YNKIPMANS
+37 YNRIPAAGD
-46 YESIARM
+46 YESIASL
-53 TWKEL
+53 TWREL

-65 EYIELGLK
+65 DLIEIGLK

-78 EISRLKV
+78 EIARLKV

-93 TSRLAFFPSV
+93 TSKLAFYPNV

-108 INVGNNNAEH
+108 AGVKNEGFN
-118 TTKASYSLAPSASW
+118 YSLTPTASW
-132 EIDAFGRMHN
+132 EIDAFGRLRN
-142 TKKGAQA
+142 TKKGAEA
-149 ALGATEAY
+149 ALAATEAY
-157 QQAVQTQLIATIADS
+157 QQAIQTQLVATIADA

-177 MLDEQLDISKRTLK
+177 MLDEQLEISKRTLN

-222 NVEGSILTLEKQIIE
+222 NVEASILTLEKQIIE
-237 QENSLSALLGI
+237 QENSLSALLGLV
-248 IPQEF
+248 PQEF
-253 ERGTLENQV
+253 ERNELSQQV
-262 FPDTLLTGLPL
+262 FPDTLLMGLPL
-273 SSLIN
+273 SSLVN

-287 KLVEAYYATNVAR
+287 KLVEAFYATNVAR
-300 SYFYPTIT
+300 SYFYPSIT
-308 LSGNGGWSG
+308 LSGSGGWAG
-317 AMGNIDNP
+317 LNGNP
-325 GDWIYNIVAGLVQPI
+325 GDWIYNAVAGLVQPI
-340 FNQGKNKARLKISE
+340 FNQGKNKARVKISE
-354 SQRQE
+354 AQRQE

-378 LVSWQTAR
+378 LISWQTAR

-426 LLQAELTESND
+426 LLQAELTETND
-437 KYIEI
+437 KFLEI